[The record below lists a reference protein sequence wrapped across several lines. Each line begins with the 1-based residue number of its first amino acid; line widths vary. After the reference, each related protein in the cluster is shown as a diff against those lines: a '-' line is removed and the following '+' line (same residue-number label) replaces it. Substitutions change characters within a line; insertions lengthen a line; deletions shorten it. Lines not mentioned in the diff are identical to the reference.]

1 MLGPAD
7 STQRRFRFQSAR
19 IPRSN
24 FHNNCNTAARSAV
37 LCLQLLKALLCNG
50 VEASKK
56 IQIKNFETTEYSYK
70 LKLDGISVVLVI
82 SQTKLD
88 EGDLMVP
95 EKVK

>member
-1 MLGPAD
+1 M
-7 STQRRFRFQSAR
+7 
-19 IPRSN
+19 
-24 FHNNCNTAARSAV
+24 